1 MLKRNWHSILL
12 GLAVL
17 LLAPLS
23 FVMAG
28 EPISS
33 AWRADV
39 DSDGVPETFLYSL
52 TDQGVSFLGTLE
64 IRSASGTILWS
75 HRWEMRSS
83 DLTDDLLVQ
92 EGNISVGDWVS
103 RFFTEPLVYGAK
115 LEHRKLKDEELQPYF
130 IEFYAKREAFS
141 TDQLR
146 AMILSQKTNVLFSYR
161 ASWREDLLELV
172 FVPQLNK
179 FIRYGQGEY

>member
-1 MLKRNWHSILL
+1 MLKRHWHSILL

-23 FVMAG
+23 LVMAG
-28 EPISS
+28 GPNSS
-33 AWRADV
+33 VWKTDV
-39 DSDGVPETFLYSL
+39 DGDGVPETFVYSL
-52 TDQGVSFLGTLE
+52 TEQGVGFVGTLE
-64 IRSASGTILWS
+64 IRSASGTILWT
-75 HRWEMRSS
+75 HRWEMKSS
-83 DLTDDLLVQ
+83 DLTDDLLAE

-103 RFFTEPLVYGAK
+103 RFFTGPLVYGAK
-115 LEHRKLKDEELQPYF
+115 LEHRKLKGEELQPNF
-130 IEFYAKREAFS
+130 IEFYAKREALS
-141 TDQLR
+141 TDQLK
-146 AMILSQKTNVLFSYR
+146 AMILSQKTNVVFSYR